1 MARDN
6 TKKQEK
12 NMNMRVIALFTLVAV
27 PISAH
32 SQTISQSRCT
42 LKEADSPSVRGL
54 RLGMST
60 QELLAVAPG
69 IARRWAKEPKKIR
82 EAREKAMDLISG
94 EPFPLSFEPATD
106 AATDKFASKDQFAGV
121 DSVSVVLYK
130 GRVTDFTVV
139 YVGAVWN
146 TIDEWLA
153 KVSES
158 LRLPG
163 PQEWVIGPS
172 ESPNKV
178 LKCSGIEI
186 EAAIQGGSS
195 SITIRNTEYLK
206 GAEELVTKGEEK
218 KRREFKP

>member
-1 MARDN
+1 MGRQTA
-6 TKKQEK
+6 KKEEK
-12 NMNMRVIALFTLVAV
+12 NMKKRVIALFTLVV
-27 PISAH
+27 IPISAH
-32 SQTISQSRCT
+32 PQAISQSRCS

-60 QELLAVAPG
+60 KELLALVPG
-69 IARRWAKEPKKIR
+69 IAKRWANEPKKVR
-82 EAREKAMDLISG
+82 EAREKAMDPTSG
-94 EPFPLSFEPATD
+94 EPFPLGFEPATD
-106 AATDKFASKDQFAGV
+106 GAKGQFANV
-121 DSVSVVLYK
+121 DSVSLVLYK

-139 YVGAVWN
+139 YVGVVWN
-146 TIDEWLA
+146 TVDEWLA

-172 ESPNKV
+172 ETPNKV

-186 EAAIQGGSS
+186 EAAINSGGS

-206 GAEELVTKGEEK
+206 GLEERANTGEEK
-218 KRREFKP
+218 KRRDFKP